1 MQQIKLE
8 QLKHQLEIHRGQL
21 EHERETIKA
30 AREHHLK
37 VDPQGA
43 ADAMRAEHV
52 QATQA
57 RAEHVGRL
65 ESVMEGFRQA
75 LGGLA
80 AAHAAPRKRTLV
92 RGPDGRATHAID
104 EPLQ

>member
-1 MQQIKLE
+1 
-8 QLKHQLEIHRGQL
+8 
-21 EHERETIKA
+21 
-30 AREHHLK
+30 
-37 VDPQGA
+37 
-43 ADAMRAEHV
+43 
-52 QATQA
+52 
-57 RAEHVGRL
+57 
-65 ESVMEGFRQA
+65 VMEGFRQA